1 MNTELGN
8 TTLESLGILTG
19 IEGYRAALADPPNW
33 QARLDG
39 ESQWLDY
46 EDKLDNCWSVWDARM
61 IVHDS
66 VVQWR
71 RNPVEKREP
80 MRYVV
85 RPIELHDDIVFGEP
99 NGHFV
104 DINLRLPFAWNR
116 KVATI
121 TVDERVD
128 PKPVQ
133 PPVEDYRPCTRA
145 EAEANPE
152 LSQMRFRCNNEP
164 DLSWSSWVNL
174 SDERCKGY
182 GSLDYEFQTKASAAT
197 QPPVEPPG
205 THITWQRAQER
216 VDAGLEVETQ
226 CDNGEWFA
234 IVGEETPRIYTE
246 WTYRIP
252 LQPAEAK
259 PAWSVSPEATAA
271 EIERLTKRVNELVNC
286 HDQDKR
292 LLASALGSQKA
303 AVAALEAERMHGC
316 WLRNALEMCAK
327 YFGDASVDS
336 LRTHIAKT
344 LRDIDETAGKESGG

>member
-71 RNPVEKREP
+71 RKPDMKRDP

-85 RPIELHDDIVFGEP
+85 RPIELRDDMIVGEP

-104 DINLRLPFAWNR
+104 DVNLRLPFAWNR
-116 KVATI
+116 RVASI
-121 TVDERVD
+121 AVEEIVD
-128 PKPVQ
+128 K
-133 PPVEDYRPCTRA
+133 
-145 EAEANPE
+145 
-152 LSQMRFRCNNEP
+152 
-164 DLSWSSWVNL
+164 
-174 SDERCKGY
+174 
-182 GSLDYEFQTKASAAT
+182 
-197 QPPVEPPG
+197 
-205 THITWQRAQER
+205 
-216 VDAGLEVETQ
+216 
-226 CDNGEWFA
+226 
-234 IVGEETPRIYTE
+234 TE
-246 WTYRIP
+246 RIP

-303 AVAALEAERMHGC
+303 AVAALEVERKRGEQ
-316 WLRNALEMCAK
+316 LR
-327 YFGDASVDS
+327 
-336 LRTHIAKT
+336 HKT
-344 LRDIDETAGKESGG
+344 ECLVRRITGTGTRDIIRDVVALLNEAEFSESTKAYLQSDETAGKESG